1 MAFCQRFC
9 NWVCQPPLQLRGV
22 GIYSPGC
29 KQGCFQPPPG
39 QSAAAPRPWRGLQH
53 QILQALYQVVGD
65 VDLAAPFHLVP
76 RHLRPQA
83 DDWRVRG
90 AEGQALRHP
99 QPGPEHDSHGHPHR
113 VDRVCGY
120 QRRGLLRS
128 EVVGGFWGFL
138 AMPPPIRGDCSNQSA
153 RRGRPGAMSPE
164 SAGGLGSWL
173 VSGQSRQDAR
183 AASIDAVNRW
193 IDGWVQGEE
202 VIWWRG
208 RFWRKD
214 GCVWCPESD
223 HFFRKGRKDGT
234 FPRSLPHCAGCWSPA
249 RDEGA
254 SGSSS
259 RYCGY
264 SSIFRLGRST
274 PRFGMP
280 TGDSC
285 RPTGS
290 A

>member
-1 MAFCQRFC
+1 MYGYA
-9 NWVCQPPLQLRGV
+9 
-22 GIYSPGC
+22 
-29 KQGCFQPPPG
+29 
-39 QSAAAPRPWRGLQH
+39 
-53 QILQALYQVVGD
+53 
-65 VDLAAPFHLVP
+65 
-76 RHLRPQA
+76 
-83 DDWRVRG
+83 RVSIR
-90 AEGQALRHP
+90 E
-99 QPGPEHDSHGHPHR
+99 PEDK
-113 VDRVCGY
+113 
-120 QRRGLLRS
+120 
-128 EVVGGFWGFL
+128 
-138 AMPPPIRGDCSNQSA
+138 
-153 RRGRPGAMSPE
+153 
-164 SAGGLGSWL
+164 
-173 VSGQSRQDAR
+173 
-183 AASIDAVNRW
+183 
-193 IDGWVQGEE
+193 
-202 VIWWRG
+202 RG

-223 HFFRKGRKDGT
+223 HFFRKDRKDGT

-290 A
+290 AYPLGASAGGAPGAWVGACAADWSVRR